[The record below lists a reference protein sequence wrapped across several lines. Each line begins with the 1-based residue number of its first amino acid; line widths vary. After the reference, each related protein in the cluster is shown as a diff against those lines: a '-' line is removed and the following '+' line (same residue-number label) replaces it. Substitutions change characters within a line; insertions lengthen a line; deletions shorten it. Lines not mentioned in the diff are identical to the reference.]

1 MKLPG
6 AWPHGLALLLFAA
19 VLAGAVAWW
28 GANRYLTQQAAGLRS
43 EYRARYAP
51 MGVVVVREP
60 IEPGTA
66 LTARALARRE
76 MPRDYI
82 PPGAITPAELPSVLG
97 RRTRIA
103 LQRGDTLTQAAV
115 MSADSVRLADEIPA
129 GRRALTLPVD
139 EVISH
144 NGLLR
149 PGDRVDLLMAKEARE
164 GLAERSGEPAQV
176 VLVLANVRVLATG
189 RTFAAVT
196 QGASD
201 SAAHGSDSVATLTLD
216 VTPPEAALLARE
228 ARGGELIALLRA
240 TGDTAPL
247 NAGIAAGRRPPI
259 AAAARVEL
267 WIGGSADVTPV
278 RRWISVAP
286 GMARTQAT
294 VPQ

>member
-6 AWPHGLALLLFAA
+6 AWSHGLALLLLAA

-28 GANRYLTQQAAGLRS
+28 GANRYLTLQAAELRS
-43 EYRARYAP
+43 EYQARYAP
-51 MGVVVVREP
+51 IGVVVARET
-60 IEPGTA
+60 IEAGAA

-76 MPRDYI
+76 MPRGYI
-82 PPGAITPAELPSVLG
+82 PPGAITPSEMPAVLG

-115 MSADSVRLADEIPA
+115 MSVGSVRLADEIPA

-149 PGDRVDLLMAKEARE
+149 PGDRVDLLMAKEARD
-164 GLAERSGEPAQV
+164 GLAEPSGEPAQV
-176 VLVLANVRVLATG
+176 VLVLANVRVLATD
-189 RTFAAVT
+189 RAFTAIAP
-196 QGASD
+196 GASD
-201 SAAHGSDSVATLTLD
+201 SAAHGSESVATLTLD
-216 VTPPEAALLARE
+216 VTPLEAALLARE

-247 NAGIAAGRRPPI
+247 HAGIVAGRRPPL
-259 AAAARVEL
+259 APGARVEL
-267 WIGGSADVTPV
+267 WIGGSADVTPA

-286 GMARTQAT
+286 GLTRTQAT
-294 VPQ
+294 VQR